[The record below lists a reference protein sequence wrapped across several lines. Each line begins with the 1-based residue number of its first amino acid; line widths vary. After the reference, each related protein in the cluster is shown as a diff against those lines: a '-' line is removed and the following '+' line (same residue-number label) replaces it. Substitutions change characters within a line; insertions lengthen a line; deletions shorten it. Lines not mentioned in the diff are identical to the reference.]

1 MKRQTQVPGVRRW
14 FGDDFLELQS
24 ETLSAIDAFA
34 GAYNKPCVVSGCA
47 VSGGAV
53 AKGYVALSAQGE
65 GLKIMPFD
73 GAVIATPCYLVAKK
87 TSVNSVYADGVS
99 RLSAYQYQAVAQAQA
114 PAAGISFVKIETNG
128 KCDRLPDV
136 MQDTLHRLVTDS
148 EKTAWNAKETPTGA
162 QTKANQAKE
171 DAIAAANTYIGQAR
185 REARDYTDAREVEV
199 NKKVSTKADALTSF
213 VTLPSMDDNMNA
225 YDNRIGTWRNKGTA
239 GRDARVITFADN
251 DNGLQIRAVLATPA
265 FGKEDFLSVSMRS
278 KRAADKEYTPYY
290 ELYHKGNFNPSV
302 YTPVIC
308 AGYVYSSGKTE
319 YKGKGF
325 TPSRPVGTTSE
336 YKVAH
341 NIGTSRYLVTI
352 TPRSGPS
359 GSFYISEKTDSYFV
373 VKFAANSA
381 DFEFSMSEY

>member
-199 NKKVSTKADALTSF
+199 NKKVDIKADRNETIIELPEVPRIDRNATWFYKPSGMSHGRNLYLGDDENGVQITANEGFDSLFFRNKKDGAFLPQQRIWSAGNLKPSDYVKRSELPTYSIMEVFIAGKISSDGGDSTS
-213 VTLPSMDDNMNA
+213 
-225 YDNRIGTWRNKGTA
+225 YKGIGTTPQ
-239 GRDARVITFADN
+239 RVAAAKYRVTHSFGSTNYMVNITPVSSASKSFAITFKGA
-251 DNGLQIRAVLATPA
+251 
-265 FGKEDFLSVSMRS
+265 
-278 KRAADKEYTPYY
+278 YY
-290 ELYHKGNFNPSV
+290 FEVQFDS
-302 YTPVIC
+302 
-308 AGYVYSSGKTE
+308 
-319 YKGKGF
+319 
-325 TPSRPVGTTSE
+325 TT
-336 YKVAH
+336 
-341 NIGTSRYLVTI
+341 
-352 TPRSGPS
+352 
-359 GSFYISEKTDSYFV
+359 
-373 VKFAANSA
+373 
-381 DFEFSMSEY
+381 DFEFQILRY